1 MAASSHIAPPPPT
14 LFHGRLLILSHIP
27 HPTIRTAPPHTHT
40 MAPKFDFS
48 KGFGDLEKHLSTRSY
63 VEGYSFSAADSST
76 FAALPSAPA
85 AASNPNAFRWYLHIA
100 ALSGLKTVL
109 GGGGGAMAPA
119 KKAGK
124 PAAKAAD
131 DDDMDLFGDDDEEE
145 AKPTLSRAEQ
155 VAAMKAEKEA
165 KEKAN
170 KKRDRSQIVLEVK
183 PTDTEVNLDELYMT
197 IKKEISPPGLT
208 WGEGYNKA
216 PVAYGI
222 FKLIISMV
230 VFDDEVSIDDVVEKI
245 EAMEEQVQS
254 VDINSF
260 NKL

>member
-1 MAASSHIAPPPPT
+1 
-14 LFHGRLLILSHIP
+14 
-27 HPTIRTAPPHTHT
+27 

-48 KGFGDLEKHLSTRSY
+48 KGFGDLEKHLATRSY

-76 FAALPSAPA
+76 FAALPSVPA

-109 GGGGGAMAPA
+109 GGGGGATAPA
-119 KKAGK
+119 VKKASK

-145 AKPTLSRAEQ
+145 AAKPTLSRAEQ

-170 KKRDRSQIVLEVK
+170 KKRDRSQIVIEVK
-183 PTDTEVNLDELYMT
+183 PTDTEVNLDELYTT

-230 VFDDEVSIDDVVEKI
+230 VFDDEVSIDDVIEKI
-245 EAMEEQVQS
+245 EAMEDQVQS

>member
-1 MAASSHIAPPPPT
+1 MTYPLQYDELSVALGYALLGAA
-14 LFHGRLLILSHIP
+14 G
-27 HPTIRTAPPHTHT
+27 
-40 MAPKFDFS
+40 
-48 KGFGDLEKHLSTRSY
+48 
-63 VEGYSFSAADSST
+63 
-76 FAALPSAPA
+76 APA
-85 AASNPNAFRWYLHIA
+85 A
-100 ALSGLKTVL
+100 KTAPA
-109 GGGGGAMAPA
+109 GKPA
-119 KKAGK
+119 KKA
-124 PAAKAAD
+124 AAD
-131 DDDMDLFGDDDEEE
+131 DDDMDLFGDDDEET

-183 PTDTEVNLDELYMT
+183 PTDTEVDLDELYTT
-197 IKKEISPPGLT
+197 IKKEISPSGLT
-208 WGEGYNKA
+208 WGEGYNKS

-245 EAMEEQVQS
+245 EAMEDQVQS

>member
-1 MAASSHIAPPPPT
+1 MSTSVN
-14 LFHGRLLILSHIP
+14 LFACFHV
-27 HPTIRTAPPHTHT
+27 
-40 MAPKFDFS
+40 
-48 KGFGDLEKHLSTRSY
+48 LSTVLAY
-63 VEGYSFSAADSST
+63 LVCYFSAWDPFPPFRPLIDPLS
-76 FAALPSAPA
+76 LPL
-85 AASNPNAFRWYLHIA
+85 FL
-100 ALSGLKTVL
+100 LQKQ
-109 GGGGGAMAPA
+109 
-119 KKAGK
+119 
-124 PAAKAAD
+124 D
-131 DDDMDLFGDDDEEE
+131 DDDMDLFGDDEEE
-145 AKPTLSRAEQ
+145 TAKHTLSRAEQ

-183 PTDTEVNLDELYMT
+183 PTDTEVNLDELYST
-197 IKKEISPPGLT
+197 IKKEISPSGLT
-208 WGEGYNKA
+208 WGEGYNKS

-245 EAMEEQVQS
+245 EAMEDQVQS

>member
-1 MAASSHIAPPPPT
+1 
-14 LFHGRLLILSHIP
+14 
-27 HPTIRTAPPHTHT
+27 

-48 KGFGDLEKHLSTRSY
+48 KGIGDLEKHLSTRSY
-63 VEGYSFSAADSST
+63 VEGYSFSSADSST
-76 FAALPSAPA
+76 FAALPSVPS

-100 ALSGLKTVL
+100 AISGLKTVL
-109 GGGGGAMAPA
+109 GGGGGAATPSVKAQPA
-119 KKAGK
+119 G
-124 PAAKAAD
+124 KAAD
-131 DDDMDLFGDDDEEE
+131 DEDMDLFGDDDEEE
-145 AKPTLSRAEQ
+145 AAKPTLSRAEQ

-197 IKKEISPPGLT
+197 IKKEISPSGLT
-208 WGEGYNKA
+208 WGEGYNKS

-230 VFDDEVSIDDVVEKI
+230 VFDDEVSIDDVVDKI
-245 EAMEEQVQS
+245 EAMDDQVQS